1 MSYIIDGT
9 LALLIVISI
18 YTDLRER
25 KILNVVVIPAIIAG
39 LALNAFAQ
47 GMTGLMA
54 GLKGAGLGFLLLLI
68 PFMLGGFGAGD
79 VKLLTAVGA
88 LQGSGFV
95 FVVFLG
101 AGIAGGVLAVVVLVK
116 QGRFMAAVKRIG
128 TNIFMLFAGA
138 GRNNAIKNLDQAEYH
153 ESLPYAIPIGIGCL
167 LAYIVR

>member
-9 LALLIVISI
+9 LALLVVIST

-25 KILNVVVIPAIIAG
+25 RILNMVVIPAIIAG

-47 GMTGLMA
+47 GITGLMV

-68 PFMLGGFGAGD
+68 PFVLGGFGAGD
-79 VKLLTAVGA
+79 VKLLTAIGA
-88 LQGSGFV
+88 LQGPGFV
-95 FVVFLG
+95 FTVFLV
-101 AGIAGGVLAVVVLVK
+101 AGIAGGVMAVIVLVR

-128 TNIFMLFAGA
+128 ANIFMLFASR
-138 GRNNAIKNLDQAEYH
+138 GRINTIKNLDQAEYH